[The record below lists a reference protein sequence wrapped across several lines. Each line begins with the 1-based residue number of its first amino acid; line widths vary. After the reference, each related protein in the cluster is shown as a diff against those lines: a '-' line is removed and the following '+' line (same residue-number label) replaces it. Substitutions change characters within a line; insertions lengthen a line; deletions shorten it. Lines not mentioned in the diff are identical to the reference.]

1 MNVLKIQK
9 ALKSQGFDP
18 GPLDGI
24 WGRLTQGAV
33 KDFQSRNGLPT
44 DGILTAETEAKIL
57 AGVRPSTT
65 SGLVWMDEA
74 RRLMGTKEVGG
85 SGSNPV
91 ILNWATSLGIPYSG
105 DDIPWCGLFVAHCV
119 GATLPGEALPT
130 NPLGARNWSRFGDPI
145 SRPVD
150 GAVLVFWRV
159 SKTSGLGHV
168 GFYNG
173 EDDSAYH
180 VLGGNQ
186 SDKVGIARAGKDR
199 FLGARWPRS
208 AAGLT
213 GSPIRRDE
221 DGELSDDEQ

>member
-1 MNVLKIQK
+1 MDVLKIQK

-24 WGRLTQGAV
+24 WGRLTTAAV
-33 KDFQSRNGLPT
+33 KEFQSRNGLPA
-44 DGILTAETEAKIL
+44 DGVLTPSTAAKIL
-57 AGVRPSTT
+57 ANARPSNS

-74 RRLMGTKEVGG
+74 RRLKGTKEVVGV
-85 SGSNPV
+85 GSNPT
-91 ILNWATSLGIPYSG
+91 ILNWATDLGIPYSG
-105 DDIPWCGLFVAHCV
+105 DDIPWCGLFVAHCI

-130 NPLGARNWSRFGDPI
+130 NPLGARNWSKFG
-145 SRPVD
+145 SACTPVD
-150 GAVLVFWRV
+150 GAVLVFWRE
-159 SKTSGLGHV
+159 SKASGKGHV

-186 SDKVGIARAGKDR
+186 SDKVNIARVGKDR
-199 FLGARWPRS
+199 FLGARWPKA

-213 GSPIRRDE
+213 GEVVSRDE
-221 DGELSDDEQ
+221 AGELSHDEQ